1 MLAMV
6 LNPQKLARHVGDNVK
21 CDLGSTV
28 ARATRLVARASS
40 TTPDG
45 DVRFPSEFFIIAGA
59 FTLGQVLNFGSLAY
73 ITDSYGELC
82 PLNGAVPVSNELQV
96 PSPPLGLLGG
106 DLEVLAQQI
115 LCGLGLHPIV
125 SNRRHMFYM
134 LANVHHQI
142 AIGEVLPSPNCF

>member
-6 LNPQKLARHVGDNVK
+6 LTPQKLACLVGDNVK

-28 ARATRLVARASS
+28 ARATRLVARASE

-59 FTLGQVLNFGSLAY
+59 FALGQVLNFGSLAY
-73 ITDSYGELC
+73 IADCYEELC
-82 PLNGAVPVSNELQV
+82 PLNGATPVGNELQV
-96 PSPPLGLLGG
+96 SSPPLGLLGG
-106 DLEVLAQQI
+106 DLKVLAQQI
-115 LCGLGLHPIV
+115 LYSLGLHPIV
-125 SNRRHMFYM
+125 SNHRHMFYM

-142 AIGEVLPSPNCF
+142 ATDEVLPSPNRF